1 MLSKEYITPRT
12 FPTALCVVLT
22 AVSLLGIITSCLKYA
37 RARRESPQQAT
48 ERAHPTKEKISEKKF
63 PYLMF
68 ALILLYSLLFQKIG
82 FVWATVI
89 VPPIILYL
97 LNCRKWYMYLT
108 LYAFA
113 ATVYVIFTLVLHV
126 PLP

>member
-37 RARRESPQQAT
+37 RARRKAPQQAT
-48 ERAHPTKEKISEKKF
+48 ERAHPTKEKISEKIF

-97 LNCRKWYMYLT
+97 LNCRKWYMYLA